1 MGWVA
6 ERGKEG
12 RGHFF
17 GVGVVEWGWVWGLRG
32 SSGKGCKRRRRRG
45 ERRGSERAP
54 FLLAGSELGQAED
67 DGLGPLWPPAG
78 FWG

>member
-6 ERGKEG
+6 ERGKRG

-17 GVGVVEWGWVWGLRG
+17 GVGVGEWDWAWGGGL
-32 SSGKGCKRRRRRG
+32 GKGCKRRRRRG